1 VTATRWPE
9 TVLGTHC
16 ERVTVGHVGPMA
28 DQYLSA
34 GVPFLRSQ
42 DINPFSIAT
51 DGVKFI
57 GAAFDTKLR
66 KSRLRAGDVAI
77 VRTGYPGTAAVVPRE
92 LDGANCADLVILTPG
107 AHLDPWYAAALFNS
121 AWGKGQV
128 GGVLVGV
135 AQQHFNVGAAKAMR
149 VRLPPFPEQQAIG
162 SIIKSYSDLIE
173 TNQRRNAILEEM
185 ARRLFEEWFVRF
197 RYPGHDS
204 ETLVETDLGS
214 TPEGWNR
221 TAAGE
226 LIEFDPRT
234 RVEKEGVK
242 TFVPMG
248 SLSTTSIAISEWE
261 TRSGNSGAKF
271 QNGDT
276 LLARITPCL
285 ENGKTGYVDF
295 LGANETAFGS
305 TEYIVMR
312 GRSVPA
318 TFVQLLARSERFRA
332 AAIGSMGGSDGRQR
346 ARAEALEKFELA
358 APPKPLI
365 DQFDQVVA
373 PMFKAVRCLT
383 DQNTRLRAAR
393 DLLLPKLISGEIEVG
408 AIA

>member
-1 VTATRWPE
+1 VRGALSDVCEFIVDCEHKTAPLTAEGAPSIRTPNVGRGRLLLDSVNRVSTKTYAAWTKRARPQANDIIIARE
-9 TVLGTHC
+9 APVGNAAIIREGQVVCLGQRTVLARPNPRLIDPDYLVYFLLAEYCQSRFRAVSQGA
-16 ERVTVGHVGPMA
+16 TVAHLNMK
-28 DQYLSA
+28 
-34 GVPFLRSQ
+34 
-42 DINPFSIAT
+42 DI
-51 DGVKFI
+51 
-57 GAAFDTKLR
+57 
-66 KSRLRAGDVAI
+66 
-77 VRTGYPGTAAVVPRE
+77 RE
-92 LDGANCADLVILTPG
+92 LALPDLPSL
-107 AHLDPWYAAALFNS
+107 AA
-121 AWGKGQV
+121 QR
-128 GGVLVGV
+128 
-135 AQQHFNVGAAKAMR
+135 Q
-149 VRLPPFPEQQAIG
+149 IG
-162 SIIKSYSDLIE
+162 SLLAAYDDLIE
-173 TNQRRNAILEEM
+173 ANQRRIAILEEI

-214 TPEGWNR
+214 TPEGWKR
-221 TAAGE
+221 TVAGE

-261 TRSGNSGAKF
+261 TRSGNSGSKF

-346 ARAEALEKFELA
+346 ARAEALEKFEIA

-365 DQFDQVVA
+365 DQFDRVAA
-373 PMFKAVRCLT
+373 PMFAAVRCLT
-383 DQNTRLRAAR
+383 DQNARLRAAR
-393 DLLLPKLISGEIEVG
+393 DLLLPKLISGEIDVG